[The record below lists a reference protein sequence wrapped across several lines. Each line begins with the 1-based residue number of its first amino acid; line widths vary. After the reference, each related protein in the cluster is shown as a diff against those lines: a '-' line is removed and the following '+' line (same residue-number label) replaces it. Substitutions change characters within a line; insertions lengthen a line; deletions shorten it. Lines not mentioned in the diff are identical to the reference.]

1 MVFKPKGIPTNPTGD
16 SMIKIAQGNEKI
28 NSKGGNILIGTQ
40 ISGIGLEKMDHLATS
55 KTKRGEFSHS
65 DIAKMAVTLL
75 ANGKSDFADIDLYR
89 NDSLF
94 KSILNLKNVASAASL
109 RQRLN
114 ELGECNS
121 NQTLLDEY
129 IVNHLRKVHDYGK
142 LKTSISSYIP
152 LDIDV
157 SVMLQPDCHK
167 EKVSWTYHNA
177 PGYAPI
183 FCYLGTHGY
192 MLGNELRPG
201 SQHCSNGA
209 IEFTQRCIAKA
220 QKLGLQAEE
229 LLIRADSGHDDND
242 YFKALHEA
250 GVKFLIK
257 RNLRKESLE
266 QYLALSKHCGHQM
279 PSRDGKNIYR
289 CMLSHRKP
297 DGCEDIPMFMIVEVT
312 ERLTTPDGDALLIPE
327 IEVST
332 WWTNLCEDEAVCIE
346 LYYDHGTSEQF
357 HSEFKTDMGLES
369 LPSGKFATNA
379 LILNLAVIAYN
390 CLRFIGQEALKC
402 VEIPVKLNV
411 VRRRLR
417 SVLQDMIYVG
427 CKIISH
433 ANTIC
438 IKFGCDCLWFNCIK
452 EVYARC

>member
-1 MVFKPKGIPTNPTGD
+1 
-16 SMIKIAQGNEKI
+16 MIKIAQGNEKI

-40 ISGIGLEKMDHLATS
+40 ISGIGLEKMDHLTTS
-55 KTKRGEFSHS
+55 KTKHGEFSHS
-65 DIAKMAVTLL
+65 SIVKMAVTLL

-89 NDSLF
+89 HDTLF
-94 KSILNLKNVASAASL
+94 QTVLNLKKVSSSATF
-109 RQRLN
+109 RQRLD
-114 ELGECNS
+114 ELGKCNS
-121 NQTLLDEY
+121 DHPLIDEY
-129 IVNHLRKVHDYGK
+129 IVNHLRKVTDYGK
-142 LKTSISSYIP
+142 LTTSAGSYIP

-167 EKVSWTYHNA
+167 EKVGWTYHNA

-183 FCYLGTHGY
+183 FCYLGTQGY

-220 QKLGLQAEE
+220 EKLGLQAEE
-229 LLIRADSGHDDND
+229 LLIRTDSGHDDNE
-242 YFKALHEA
+242 YIKKLHEA

-257 RNLRKESLE
+257 HNLRKESPE
-266 QYLALSKHCGHQM
+266 QYLATARRCGLQIQ
-279 PSRDGKNIYR
+279 SRDGKNVYR
-289 CMLSHRKP
+289 CTLSHRKP
-297 DGCEDIPMFMIVEVT
+297 IGCEDVSMFLIVEVT
-312 ERLTTPDGDALLIPE
+312 ERLTTSDGEMLLIPE
-327 IEVST
+327 IEVSS

-390 CLRFIGQEALKC
+390 CLRFIGQQALKC
-402 VEIPVKLNV
+402 AEIPVKLNV
-411 VRRRLR
+411 ARRRLR

-427 CKIISH
+427 CKIVSH
-433 ANTIC
+433 AKSIC
-438 IKFGCDCLWFNCIK
+438 IKFGCDCQWFDSIK

>member
-1 MVFKPKGIPTNPTGD
+1 
-16 SMIKIAQGNEKI
+16 MIKIAQGNEKI

-40 ISGIGLEKMDHLATS
+40 ISGIGLEKMDHLTTS
-55 KTKRGEFSHS
+55 KTKHGEFSHS
-65 DIAKMAVTLL
+65 SIVKMAVTLL

-89 NDSLF
+89 HDTLF
-94 KSILNLKNVASAASL
+94 QTVLNLKKVASSATF
-109 RQRLN
+109 RQRLD
-114 ELGECNS
+114 ELGGCNS
-121 NQTLLDEY
+121 DQTLLDEY
-129 IVNHLRKVHDYGK
+129 IVNHLRKVTDYGK
-142 LKTSISSYIP
+142 LTTSSDSYIP

-167 EKVSWTYHNA
+167 EKVGWTYHNA

-183 FCYLGTHGY
+183 FCYLGTYGY
-192 MLGNELRPG
+192 MLGSELRPG

-220 QKLGLQAEE
+220 EKLGLLAEE
-229 LLIRADSGHDDND
+229 LLIRTDSGHDDNE
-242 YFKALHEA
+242 YIKKLHEA

-257 RNLRKESLE
+257 HNLRKESPE
-266 QYLALSKHCGHQM
+266 QYLAIARRCGLQIQ
-279 PSRDGKNIYR
+279 SRDGKNVYR
-289 CMLSHRKP
+289 CTLSHRKP
-297 DGCEDIPMFMIVEVT
+297 DGCEDIPMFLIVEVT
-312 ERLTTPDGDALLIPE
+312 ERLTTQEGEMLLIPE
-327 IEVST
+327 IEVSS

-390 CLRFIGQEALKC
+390 CLRFIGQQALKC
-402 VEIPVKLNV
+402 AEIPVKLNV
-411 VRRRLR
+411 ARRRLC

-427 CKIISH
+427 CKIVSH
-433 ANTIC
+433 AKSIC
-438 IKFGCDCLWFNCIK
+438 IKFGCDCPWFDCIK
-452 EVYARC
+452 KVYARC

>member
-65 DIAKMAVTLL
+65 NIAKMAVTLL

-94 KSILNLKNVASAASL
+94 KSILNLKNVASAATF

-121 NQTLLDEY
+121 AQTLLDEY
-129 IVNHLRKVHDYGK
+129 IVNHLCKVHEYGK
-142 LKTSISSYIP
+142 LKTSISSYTP

-192 MLGNELRPG
+192 MLGNEL
-201 SQHCSNGA
+201 
-209 IEFTQRCIAKA
+209 
-220 QKLGLQAEE
+220 
-229 LLIRADSGHDDND
+229 
-242 YFKALHEA
+242 
-250 GVKFLIK
+250 
-257 RNLRKESLE
+257 
-266 QYLALSKHCGHQM
+266 
-279 PSRDGKNIYR
+279 
-289 CMLSHRKP
+289 
-297 DGCEDIPMFMIVEVT
+297 
-312 ERLTTPDGDALLIPE
+312 
-327 IEVST
+327 
-332 WWTNLCEDEAVCIE
+332 
-346 LYYDHGTSEQF
+346 
-357 HSEFKTDMGLES
+357 
-369 LPSGKFATNA
+369 
-379 LILNLAVIAYN
+379 ILKYI
-390 CLRFIGQEALKC
+390 FI
-402 VEIPVKLNV
+402 
-411 VRRRLR
+411 
-417 SVLQDMIYVG
+417 
-427 CKIISH
+427 
-433 ANTIC
+433 
-438 IKFGCDCLWFNCIK
+438 
-452 EVYARC
+452 